1 MSYSAFPLTLITL
14 ALNRRLIKMSFIIS
28 VYTHEGIVMAADSRL
43 TLNAKVSQGETDK
56 EISFEFSNSTSKLFC
71 TKKAVGISTCG
82 DAGIGS
88 TPIAGYIEQFVVK
101 NQEENVDSLA
111 SKLLAHFRGLNPN
124 LNTTF
129 HVAGYTA
136 KGEQKLYFVST
147 ADNASKQVNPAGFQ
161 GAQWSGEGDIL
172 NRIINA
178 GWLSDEKGN
187 PGQKLPVYPIP
198 WEFFSLQ
205 DAIDFAVFGM
215 SATIGAIRFQ
225 NRIKTVGGP
234 IDVLVIKPA
243 GASWI
248 QRKKLYGEISA

>member
-1 MSYSAFPLTLITL
+1 
-14 ALNRRLIKMSFIIS
+14 MSFIIS

-43 TLNAKVSQGETDK
+43 TLNAKVPQGAIQK

-71 TKKAVGISTCG
+71 TKKRVGISTCG

-88 TPIAGYIEQFVVK
+88 TPIAGYIEQFASD
-101 NQEENVDSLA
+101 NQEEDVDGLA
-111 SKLLAHFRGLNPN
+111 PKLLAHFRRLGPN

-136 KGEQKLYFVST
+136 EGKQKLYLVST
-147 ADNASKQVNPAGFQ
+147 ADNVSKQVNPDGLQ
-161 GAQWSGEGDIL
+161 GAQWAGEVDIL
-172 NRIINA
+172 TRIVNA
-178 GWLSDEKGN
+178 GWLSDDKGN

-205 DAIDFAVFGM
+205 DAIDFATFAM
-215 SATIGAIRFQ
+215 KATIGAIRFQ

-234 IDVLVIKPA
+234 IDILVIKPE
-243 GASWI
+243 GASWV
-248 QRKKLYGEISA
+248 QRKELHGEMPA